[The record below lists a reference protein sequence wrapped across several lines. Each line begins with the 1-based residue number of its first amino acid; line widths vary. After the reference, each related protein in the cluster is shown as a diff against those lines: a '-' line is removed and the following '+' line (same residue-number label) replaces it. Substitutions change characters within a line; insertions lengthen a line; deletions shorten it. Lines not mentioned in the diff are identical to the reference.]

1 MKLHELAPPEGAKKD
16 RKRVGRGNGSG
27 HGTYSGRGLKGQK
40 SRSGGQINP
49 RFEGGQIPLVLRLPR
64 KRGFTNIFK
73 EQFHII
79 NVDALDRFE
88 AGSEVTPETLV
99 AAGLIRDTGLQV
111 KLLGDGELAKPL
123 TIRVHKWSESAQRK
137 IEAAG
142 GTLERIT
149 G

>member
-1 MKLHELAPPEGAKKD
+1 MKLHELAPAEGAKKS

-40 SRSGGQINP
+40 SRSGGNVDP

-73 EQFHII
+73 ERFHVV
-79 NVDALDRFE
+79 NLGSLDRFADE
-88 AGSEVTPETLV
+88 SEVTPQALAE
-99 AAGLIRDTGLQV
+99 AGLIRDTRLPV
-111 KLLGDGELAKPL
+111 KLLGDGEISKRL
-123 TIRVHKWSESAQRK
+123 TIRVHKWSQSAQQK
-137 IEAAG
+137 VEAAG
-142 GTLERIT
+142 GALERFT